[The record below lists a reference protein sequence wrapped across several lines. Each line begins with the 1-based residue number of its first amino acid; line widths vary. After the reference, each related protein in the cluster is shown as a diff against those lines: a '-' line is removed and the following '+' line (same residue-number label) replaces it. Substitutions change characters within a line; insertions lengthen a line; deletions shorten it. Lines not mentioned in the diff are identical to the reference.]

1 MDRRGVC
8 AAQIMLF
15 SLLHAFGLVLFGLAW
30 FLTDHFRPW
39 SSFQSEAVALWALA
53 LWALAHLAHPSPLA
67 RQTPRWTGGV
77 LILALLPWLQWV
89 LGIGTY
95 AGDAWMGSLFLFA
108 LVVAVSLGYSW
119 GRASGA
125 LEKLQKA
132 FFLLMVLVGLLTAT
146 IAVLQWLS
154 IEAVSPIWMVVL
166 EPGSRSAGNL
176 GQPNQTATLILMGL
190 ASLAWAYER
199 RLVGGVGLAVG
210 AAWVAVALGTTQ
222 SRAGVLSAVVVS
234 GFLLA
239 HSHFRSLRL
248 RPAAILGWLV
258 FLGLW
263 TVVVQPGLSSLLLMS
278 DPRSL
283 EFGSDGARV
292 TIWMQMLWG
301 IWHAPWLGYGVSAT
315 PTANA
320 WGALQVQGAF
330 IITHAHNIVLD
341 LLAWFG
347 IPLGLLL
354 TAVAAYWFVTRM
366 LRVRQ
371 ALGIYAMAC
380 LLPVLVHSM
389 VEYPYAYGY
398 FWVASGLCIGLVE
411 ADCQPAEAITWPRSL
426 GLALIAFWTAAGA
439 IMTWEY
445 VQIEEDF
452 RYVRFEG
459 LNLGRTPLEHR
470 LPDVRLLTH
479 LDGMLVAGRQEP
491 SATLPQAAL
500 DNLRDASLRFPFPIL
515 RSRYARALWLRGD
528 VDAASLQLGMM
539 RGMFGEELYQGTLEL
554 MRGDQVNGQ
563 PPLPP
568 VPLLPLQKNAPAGH
582 KPTGQAPAMLQ

>member
-1 MDRRGVC
+1 
-8 AAQIMLF
+8 MLF
-15 SLLHAFGLVLFGLAW
+15 SLLHALGLAFFSLAW
-30 FLTDHFRPW
+30 FITDHFRPW
-39 SSFQSEAVALWALA
+39 SSFQSEAMALWALA
-53 LWALAHLAHPSPLA
+53 LLAWAHVAQPALWA
-67 RQTPRWTGGV
+67 RQTSRWAGGLLV
-77 LILALLPWLQWV
+77 LALLPWLQWV
-89 LGIGTY
+89 LGIGAY
-95 AGDAWMGSLFLFA
+95 AGDAWMGSLFLCA
-108 LVVAVSLGYSW
+108 LAVAVSLGYSW
-119 GRASGA
+119 GVAPVQ
-125 LEKLQKA
+125 LEMLQKT
-132 FFLLMVLVGLLTAT
+132 FFLLIVLVGLLTAT
-146 IAVLQWLS
+146 TAVLQWLS
-154 IEAVSPIWMVVL
+154 LDFISSVWMVIV

-190 ASLAWAYER
+190 AALAWAYER
-199 RLVGGVGLAVG
+199 GLTGGVGLAVG
-210 AAWVAVALGTTQ
+210 AAWMAVAVGTTQ
-222 SRAGVLSAVVVS
+222 SRAAVLSVVVVS
-234 GFLLA
+234 GFLLV
-239 HSHFRSLRL
+239 HSHYRSLRL
-248 RPAAILGWLV
+248 RPLHIVGWLA

-263 TVVVQPGLSSLLLMS
+263 MGVLQPGLSDLLLMS
-278 DPRSL
+278 GPRIF
-283 EFGSDGARV
+283 EVGVDGARV
-292 TIWMQMLWG
+292 TIWSQMLHG
-301 IWHAPWLGYGVSAT
+301 IWHSPWVGYGVSAT

-320 WGALQVQGAF
+320 WGALQVQGNF
-330 IITHAHNIVLD
+330 IITHAHSIVLD

-347 IPLGLLL
+347 IPLGMLL

-366 LRVRQ
+366 LRVRH

-380 LLPVLVHSM
+380 VLPVLVHSL

-398 FWVASGLCIGLVE
+398 FWVASGLFIGLVE
-411 ADCQPAEAITWPRSL
+411 ADYPAATATIWPRSL
-426 GLALIAFWTAAGA
+426 GLVLLAFWTAAGA
-439 IMTWEY
+439 VMTWEY

-459 LNLGRTPLEHR
+459 MNMGSTPPEHR
-470 LPDVRLLTH
+470 PPKVRLLTH
-479 LDGMLVAGRQEP
+479 LDGMLVAGRQKP

-539 RGMFGEELYQGTLEL
+539 RGMYGEAHYQGTLEL